1 MLLDRPPL
9 YQSVCCAS
17 KKAGTSSKN
26 KRKNTPGKKR
36 GWKKFDGDYVES
48 GMILLRQLGLRV
60 YPGENVRK
68 ACLAF
73 YLFLCC

>member
-1 MLLDRPPL
+1 MFADRAPL
-9 YQSVCCAS
+9 YQSICYAS
-17 KKAGTSSKN
+17 KKAGGSSKN

-60 YPGENVRK
+60 YPGENVK
-68 ACLAF
+68 IIINLGF
-73 YLFLCC
+73 TNNL